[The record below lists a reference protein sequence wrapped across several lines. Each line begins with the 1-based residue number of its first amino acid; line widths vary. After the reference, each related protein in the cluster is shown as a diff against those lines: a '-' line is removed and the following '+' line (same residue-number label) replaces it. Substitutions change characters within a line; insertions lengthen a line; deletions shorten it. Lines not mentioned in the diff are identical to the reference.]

1 MLSTEFNGTLG
12 RIQMFDR
19 NLALLALLL
28 ATSFGQT
35 DQLVAQPTLSR
46 YFPAQVGMNWTYE
59 RLEPTLSGST
69 EERYVECVAVGSCDG
84 ERTATMR
91 QVYFI
96 GTVKTVTSIVYA
108 YSTSGRKLYEN
119 ESHNDLIGSRR
130 NVDRPVVI
138 WIPASDDSVTWSR
151 DDMGKDG
158 RVDCV
163 IEYSARIVPVC
174 STALRTYRNALMV
187 IERTYCNAGTQSA
200 RYAVQ
205 LGLIPER
212 FSKKES
218 GRALLSSRRSYF
230 APDVGLVKC
239 LTFGG
244 DGVLCG
250 STASQL
256 TNFSGR

>member
-1 MLSTEFNGTLG
+1 MLSTEFNGALG
-12 RIQMFDR
+12 RIRMSYR

-28 ATSFGQT
+28 ATSSGQT
-35 DQLVAQPTLSR
+35 DQPVAQRTLNR

-59 RLEPTLSGST
+59 KLEPTLSGSV
-69 EERYVECVAVGSCDG
+69 EDRYVECVAVGTCDG
-84 ERTATMR
+84 ERVATMR
-91 QVYFI
+91 QVYFL
-96 GTVKTVTSIVYA
+96 GTIKTVTSTVYA

-119 ESHNDLIGSRR
+119 ESHNNLTGSRR

-138 WIPASDDSVTWSR
+138 WMPESGDSVTWSR

-163 IEYSARIVPVC
+163 TEYSARIVPIC
-174 STALRTYRNALMV
+174 STAQRIYRNALV
-187 IERTYCNAGTQSA
+187 VTERTYCNAGTQSA
-200 RYAVQ
+200 RNAVS

-212 FSKKES
+212 YSKEKS
-218 GRALLSSRRSYF
+218 GRALLCLARSYY
-230 APDVGLVKC
+230 ALNVGLVKR

-250 STASQL
+250 PTSSQL
-256 TNFSGR
+256 TRVSER